1 MPMGTVPVFSD
12 VVENSGPSVDGAT
25 IDPASPRTDDSLTV
39 VAGSTDVDGDT
50 VTYDYQWKKNGADL
64 AGETGD
70 ELDLSVLGN
79 GDKGDEIAVALTPSD
94 GTDQGPAFTTDPV
107 TIVNTAP
114 TATVSLTDNASRHRR
129 HADRHRDSE

>member
-1 MPMGTVPVFSD
+1 M
-12 VVENSGPSVDGAT
+12 DGAT
-25 IDPASPRTDDSLTV
+25 IDPASPRTNDSLTV

-94 GTDQGPAFTTDPV
+94 GTDQGPAFTTDPGDDREHGAHGDGV
-107 TIVNTAP
+107 AVRRPAPAP
-114 TATVSLTDNASRHRR
+114 TPR
-129 HADRHRDSE
+129 